1 MFGAE
6 TNGVKITFSTY
17 DLNHSFS
24 FVWRDGHVRDFVLEN
39 EEKENIPY
47 LDAYTYYLFDYLYY
61 IGEIWE
67 KSNSRMCGSI
77 LLFWYYTFIFVIP
90 VYFLLLHI
98 QEIGRADN
106 FPLYYI
112 GFNFLFPFLFSW
124 VRYRKKRKSAL
135 MKHYRYPKKIKIISA
150 IFFLL
155 VPIVICGLEIW
166 IYGKQGWINIVY

>member
-1 MFGAE
+1 
-6 TNGVKITFSTY
+6 
-17 DLNHSFS
+17 
-24 FVWRDGHVRDFVLEN
+24 
-39 EEKENIPY
+39 
-47 LDAYTYYLFDYLYY
+47 
-61 IGEIWE
+61 
-67 KSNSRMCGSI
+67 MCGSI

-166 IYGKQGWINIVY
+166 IYGKQGKHSKKCTFYTLRFGCSFAAVNTIKPQLL

>member
-1 MFGAE
+1 
-6 TNGVKITFSTY
+6 
-17 DLNHSFS
+17 
-24 FVWRDGHVRDFVLEN
+24 
-39 EEKENIPY
+39 
-47 LDAYTYYLFDYLYY
+47 
-61 IGEIWE
+61 
-67 KSNSRMCGSI
+67 MCGSI

-124 VRYRKKRKSAL
+124 VRYRKKRKPAL

>member
-1 MFGAE
+1 MF
-6 TNGVKITFSTY
+6 
-17 DLNHSFS
+17 
-24 FVWRDGHVRDFVLEN
+24 
-39 EEKENIPY
+39 
-47 LDAYTYYLFDYLYY
+47 
-61 IGEIWE
+61 
-67 KSNSRMCGSI
+67 
-77 LLFWYYTFIFVIP
+77 LLFIVSIILGCLSCFYIKVNSNM
-90 VYFLLLHI
+90 
-98 QEIGRADN
+98 D
-106 FPLYYI
+106 YI

>member
-1 MFGAE
+1 M
-6 TNGVKITFSTY
+6 
-17 DLNHSFS
+17 NHSFS
-24 FVWRDGHVRDFVLEN
+24 FVWRDGHVCDFVLEN

-67 KSNSRMCGSI
+67 KAI
-77 LLFWYYTFIFVIP
+77 LGCVAVYCFLVLYIHFVIP

-112 GFNFLFPFLFSW
+112 GFNFLFPFLFLW
-124 VRYRKKRKSAL
+124 VRYRKERKSAL
-135 MKHYRYPKKIKIISA
+135 MKHYRYPKKIKVISA

-155 VPIVICGLEIW
+155 VPIAICGLEMW
-166 IYGKQGWINIVY
+166 IYGKQGWIIVY